1 MITLHDP
8 TKEEFLTAAK
18 VGEEIQ
24 FLLNLEGQ
32 EFEIVKTAQTE
43 ADFDDL
49 YKAFTYAKART
60 VRDFYTKFY
69 LNKIQES
76 ADWSSSAN
84 TLCYGVVEHIKK
96 HFPTGNLYLL
106 QSVVTD
112 AVEKEKAETL
122 NR

>member
-8 TKEEFLTAAK
+8 TKEEFLAVAK
-18 VGEEIQ
+18 VGEPIR
-24 FLLNLEGQ
+24 FLLTLEGK
-32 EFEIVKTAQTE
+32 EFEFERLFEDE
-43 ADFDDL
+43 AASEETWL
-49 YKAFTYAKART
+49 AFTYAKART
-60 VRDFYTKFY
+60 VRNFYTQFY

-76 ADWSSSAN
+76 ADWRCCSN

-112 AVEKEKAETL
+112 AVEKEKAATL

>member
-8 TKEEFLTAAK
+8 TKEEFLATAK

-49 YKAFTYAKART
+49 YKAFTHAKART
-60 VRDFYTKFY
+60 LREFYTKFY
-69 LNKIQES
+69 LNRIQES
-76 ADWSSSAN
+76 ADWSSSA
-84 TLCYGVVEHIKK
+84 TALCYGVVEHIKK
-96 HFPTGNLYLL
+96 HFPSGNLALL
-106 QSVVTD
+106 LSAVTY